1 MKELKGKVAVITGSA
16 SGMGRGVA
24 ERCAQEGMKVVL
36 ADIEQKALDK
46 AEKELKA
53 AGATVLAVRTDV
65 SKVEDLQA
73 LAKKTLDTFG
83 VVHLLHNNAGIGTGH
98 AFLETSLGDWK
109 WIMGVNLWGP
119 IYGIW
124 TFLPI
129 MLKQDIEC
137 HIVTTISMGGL
148 ISTPWVSGY
157 NVTKFGVMGICET
170 LDYELRLMGA
180 KIGVSV
186 LCPGYVN
193 TNIPDS
199 ERNRPPEFRNDP
211 AWDEKLR
218 EIEHYRKL
226 DEMQRQGCK
235 GGMDPKDVA
244 EIVIN
249 GVRENKFYLYTHPE
263 WMMAAQ
269 IRTEEILQQRDPTS
283 MIVDVL
289 LYGESSSPV

>member
-1 MKELKGKVAVITGSA
+1 MKELNGKVAVITGSA
-16 SGMGRGVA
+16 SGMGRAVA

-36 ADIEQKALDK
+36 ADVEQKALDK

-53 AGATVLAVRTDV
+53 TGATVLAVRTDV
-65 SKVEDLQA
+65 SKAEDVQA
-73 LAKKTLDTFG
+73 LAEKTLDAFG

-109 WIMGVNLWGP
+109 WIIGVNLWGP

-199 ERNRPPEFRNDP
+199 ERNRPAEFRNDP

-218 EIEHYRKL
+218 ELDHYKKL
-226 DEMQRQGCK
+226 DQMQRQGCK
-235 GGMDPKDVA
+235 SGMDPKDVA
-244 EIVIN
+244 ELVIN
-249 GVRENKFYLYTHPE
+249 GVKENKFYLYTQPE
-263 WMMAAQ
+263 WLMAAQ
-269 IRTEEILQQRDPTS
+269 VRTEEIVQERRPTS
-283 MIVDVL
+283 MIVDML
-289 LYGESSSPV
+289 LSA